1 MWRRQ
6 EGNHS
11 DLFEVGEAQ
20 VNYFLINGFEPQLCI
35 TVYLISKTERESSLC
50 SFSIVSWLR

>member
-35 TVYLISKTERESSLC
+35 TVYLIFVGGSSQV
-50 SFSIVSWLR
+50 IP